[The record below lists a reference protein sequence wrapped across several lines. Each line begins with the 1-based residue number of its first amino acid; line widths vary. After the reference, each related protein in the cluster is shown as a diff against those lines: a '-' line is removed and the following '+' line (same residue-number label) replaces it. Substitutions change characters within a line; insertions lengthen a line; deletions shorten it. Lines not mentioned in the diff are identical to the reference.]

1 MNSHL
6 RVLMVM
12 DGLLIGGTETHV
24 LSLITGLQGLGEKLF
39 YVGASGPLYDSFS
52 RTGCQIHL
60 VNLTPGYLLQES
72 KRQYAIHDLK
82 QIMLAK
88 KINVVHIHQIPSGIY
103 AAIAAKEL
111 GIPVVFTVH
120 GTYYPADQLFQ
131 AFKLSNAVVSVSKP
145 VQTLLKSLDYPS
157 NLIPN
162 AINLDEFYP
171 TDSQYLRQILGIASD
186 SRVVVY
192 ASRLSWE
199 KSSICELL
207 IKAAHRVRLEKFADL
222 HVVVVGDG
230 AQFSSIQQLSKS
242 IHRSL
247 GETFIHLVGNQK
259 LLRNYLGLG
268 DLVVGTGRVALESMA
283 CGKPVL
289 AIGTR
294 GFFGMVT
301 PSLYPSAWD
310 YYFGDHFADQ
320 TPTEDLIAESLLL
333 ALLDREALKV
343 IGRQGREWVMD
354 NFNIHKISRQIAEIY
369 SNVQH
374 SNQMNRG
381 IV

>member
-1 MNSHL
+1 
-6 RVLMVM
+6 
-12 DGLLIGGTETHV
+12 
-24 LSLITGLQGLGEKLF
+24 
-39 YVGASGPLYDSFS
+39 
-52 RTGCQIHL
+52 
-60 VNLTPGYLLQES
+60 
-72 KRQYAIHDLK
+72 
-82 QIMLAK
+82 
-88 KINVVHIHQIPSGIY
+88 
-103 AAIAAKEL
+103 
-111 GIPVVFTVH
+111 
-120 GTYYPADQLFQ
+120 
-131 AFKLSNAVVSVSKP
+131 
-145 VQTLLKSLDYPS
+145 
-157 NLIPN
+157 
-162 AINLDEFYP
+162 
-171 TDSQYLRQILGIASD
+171 
-186 SRVVVY
+186 
-192 ASRLSWE
+192 
-199 KSSICELL
+199 
-207 IKAAHRVRLEKFADL
+207 
-222 HVVVVGDG
+222 
-230 AQFSSIQQLSKS
+230 SKS